1 MICFVGVARETGSDD
16 DDSDGPMPRSE
27 KWQMETERIVSVEI
41 ILVKAFVADEAKVVV
56 ES

>member
-1 MICFVGVARETGSDD
+1 MLCRCGQRICSGSDED
-16 DDSDGPMPRSE
+16 NSDGPTQRSV

-41 ILVKAFVADEAKVVV
+41 ILVKAFVADEAEVVI